1 MMESRFRHYSLTACS
16 VSIEICRLRILNL
29 DYPAMSTIAEII
41 DAVKQLSETD
51 KSEFLARLR
60 EIDFD
65 DAWDR
70 QMEVDVKAG
79 RLDFMLKELD
89 EDIAAGRVRPIDEI
103 CRER

>member
-1 MMESRFRHYSLTACS
+1 
-16 VSIEICRLRILNL
+16 
-29 DYPAMSTIAEII
+29 MSTIAEII
-41 DAVKQLSETD
+41 DAVRQLSETE
-51 KSEFLARLR
+51 KGEFFGKLA

-70 QMEVDVKAG
+70 QIEADVKAG

-89 EDIAAGRVRPIDEI
+89 EDIAAGRVKPIDEI